1 MILAGWLALSLNLIP
16 FTVLHGA
23 VNPSE
28 DEIWIYRGP
37 GTMNQTVTTHYGNK
51 ATATCRR
58 LTEIEVTFYA
68 DRSVKLILTHE
79 PFFHF
84 SIGNPNPILG
94 LPQTHG
100 NVECHDLD
108 FPTPDSYYLATDT
121 YHGDYTGSW
130 LSVNTREENITG
142 TFNEETLSGELEFTG
157 IYSKTGQDGSN
168 LEYTHTK
175 SLEFKIP
182 IRYRKTDYLVKGT
195 LRDWEGNPLQK
206 VIRWVESDD
215 VDGIHSVTT
224 DEDGNFEFNAR
235 TTNRITFYTSRFGG
249 FHPTIKLVDPPDEAV
264 ELTLIPKT
272 VGVEYGML
280 ISTFG
285 DVEVEISESGQWKKA
300 TAGMILDI
308 GSRLRTGDDGQ
319 AHLSIPGDRGVA
331 WVEQNSGIEITE
343 TGTEFD
349 PGLKNIFKM
358 IKQLLGTTYYHFY
371 PGGIFSKGLI
381 RPGPR
386 YNVNTPEA
394 IIGTMGTEFGIEV
407 SEDGDVISLAEGR
420 VQVQPKASP
429 ATTIMV
435 ETGERLLVSGANTEL
450 QRLNEEE
457 FTQLKSQFRFLERL
471 AHPALE
477 IDFESTQ
484 QMQSWTDDGSDS
496 WNLSDGIYVM
506 TGTRT
511 GIVTYSYFLEELRD
525 HTFEV
530 DLRKIEGN
538 SPGAFTE
545 YGMRFRSDGTAD
557 NYYQF
562 AITTDGFY
570 SVGKMVAGVF
580 TPLIG
585 WTRSEALNLGH
596 GAWNRLKA
604 VAQGV
609 ELSFYGNGE
618 LLNRVEDSSLSSGKA
633 GLFAKDGASSQPR
646 DTVQFDNVT
655 LAQADASSAG
665 GSDDLS
671 LVFSDSFERASL
683 GDQWLSG
690 AEPGNEKL
698 IQIVDGHVET
708 RANLNYIETEQSF
721 GGDLRIEVDVEKT
734 GNEDW
739 WCFDFWIELVAL
751 EKKGAIRFDTQ
762 AGKVGINIGGLGLV
776 CGDASQMDAGTLN
789 RGKAILEYTAP
800 NLQFSFIN
808 TDGEVLTAETL
819 QVGEFD
825 SSKIRIWLGGQADT
839 PRSVDNVRVYSSSS
853 AGKPPSISSIGDQLI
868 EAGTITQAIAFTV
881 GDAETAASNLAVTG
895 SSSNT
900 QLVSEA
906 GISLGGSGANRTVT
920 ITPTTGQTGAST
932 ITIKVTDEHGL
943 PAETSFVLTVNA
955 VPTGTGALLFSDSF
969 DRSSLGDQWLSGTEL
984 GYENTVRIVD
994 GKVEVRTN
1002 FNYIETQQSFGGDL
1016 RVEVDVER
1024 AGPSSWQCFDFQVQ
1038 LGAVEQRGFIRFDWA
1053 GTDAINIGA
1062 AGICGDRY
1070 SMDSG
1075 APNKGTAILEYKSP
1089 NLQFSFLSD
1098 NGNRLIT
1105 EELAVGEFESSKVR
1119 ILLGAHADT
1128 PRYVDEVRVYSSGS
1142 NGETGPQSPQIT
1154 GQPQSVT
1161 VTSGETVEFRVTAS
1175 GTIPLSYQWKH
1186 NGQPIVGATSARL
1199 QLSSVGAADAG
1210 EYTVVVGNAG
1220 GDVESQGGVLTVQTQ
1235 PSGGLP
1241 GSCAPLPSGLVSW
1254 WPAEFSREDIRGNR
1268 PGTLHGATFTS
1279 GKVGRGAFSFNG
1291 NDAFVSTELDTQPSA
1306 MPETT
1311 WEAWVRPHRLNHGF
1325 KQQILSTD
1333 DGGFDRSILIDEE
1346 KQFGVFTGNGV
1357 WKPTEATLN
1366 EWQHIAVVFT
1376 QNDIHLYKNGIEFSW
1391 GSPPIG
1397 QETGQKLTI
1406 GASPGFGEF
1415 FQGAIDEVSVYN
1427 RALSVGE
1434 IKAIFEADIEGKCP
1448 PGEGGMP
1455 PSISSIADQS
1465 IEAGTFTGA
1474 ISFTVSDAE
1483 TPASNLTVT
1492 GSSSDTRLVSES
1504 GISLGG
1510 SGTNRTVTIT
1520 PATGQTGAST
1530 ITIKVTDEHGM
1541 LAETSFVLTVRPST
1555 VVKPP
1560 QITGQPLTQS
1570 VTAGEAVEF
1579 RVVASGT
1586 SPLSYQWKHNGRPLP
1601 GATSA
1606 ILQLSSVSM
1615 VDAGEYTVVVS
1626 NAAGQV
1632 ESQGAVLTVRSQ
1644 PSGSSFALRRL
1655 PSGYIGRTQLTV
1667 SIEAAPPNRALAY
1680 GLEDQQPAGWT
1691 ISDIDS
1697 GGAHDTVSGKI
1708 KWTFL
1713 DNNPRTLTYRV
1724 TPPAGTSG
1732 VQCFSGIGNVNGTDE
1747 NPIGGDQCIELAQ
1760 QHPADLEPSDWSLS
1774 LSEVLKYAAAYKRG
1788 DVWSMNPNPIPLDY
1802 VIRGL
1807 VLYKSGEQYRIDES
1821 IGSAPGWWVT
1831 DVIRLASPRF
1841 SRATVL
1847 NVGSSAISEL
1857 PHEYTSGVPFMVT
1870 IRVTPAQG
1878 GVAYGVEDQPPA
1890 GWSVSAINESGEYDA
1905 VNHKV
1910 KWTFLDN
1917 QARSLSYEVTSPQ
1930 DTQGSATFT
1939 GMVSFDGAVNKA
1951 IEGNRSTT
1959 TTTASPPQI
1968 SITIDVSGNIVL
1980 TFDGELH
1987 SASEVTGPY
1996 AEVPG
2001 AVSPLTVNPAPMSRF
2016 YRAVRQ

>member
-1 MILAGWLALSLNLIP
+1 M
-16 FTVLHGA
+16 
-23 VNPSE
+23 E
-28 DEIWIYRGP
+28 
-37 GTMNQTVTTHYGNK
+37 
-51 ATATCRR
+51 
-58 LTEIEVTFYA
+58 EVTITL
-68 DRSVKLILTHE
+68 V
-79 PFFHF
+79 
-84 SIGNPNPILG
+84 PNTVGGENGVLLG
-94 LPQTHG
+94 VGGT
-100 NVECHDLD
+100 VEIKY
-108 FPTPDSYYLATDT
+108 PD
-121 YHGDYTGSW
+121 
-130 LSVNTREENITG
+130 
-142 TFNEETLSGELEFTG
+142 TG
-157 IYSKTGQDGSN
+157 IWQ
-168 LEYTHTK
+168 
-175 SLEFKIP
+175 
-182 IRYRKTDYLVKGT
+182 
-195 LRDWEGNPLQK
+195 
-206 VIRWVESDD
+206 
-215 VDGIHSVTT
+215 
-224 DEDGNFEFNAR
+224 
-235 TTNRITFYTSRFGG
+235 
-249 FHPTIKLVDPPDEAV
+249 EAQV
-264 ELTLIPKT
+264 
-272 VGVEYGML
+272 
-280 ISTFG
+280 
-285 DVEVEISESGQWKKA
+285 
-300 TAGMILDI
+300 GMILI
-308 GSRLRTGDDGQ
+308 QGVELRTGPNSHAWGLLAPEQ
-319 AHLSIPGDRGVA
+319 ADRPFFYKEENTHVRNLTAPTPGTIR
-331 WVEQNSGIEITE
+331 
-343 TGTEFD
+343 
-349 PGLKNIFKM
+349 L
-358 IKQLLGTTYYHFY
+358 LLGTLWYKAKSILNRSNRHQVATENATA
-371 PGGIFSKGLI
+371 SVL
-381 RPGPR
+381 
-386 YNVNTPEA
+386 
-394 IIGTMGTEFGIEV
+394 GTEVKFETS
-407 SEDGDVISLAEGR
+407 SEGDTITLIEGR
-420 VQVQPKASP
+420 VEVRPVALP
-429 ATTIMV
+429 EELTILNP
-435 ETGERLLVSGANTEL
+435 GERLHIKGANIEL
-450 QRLNEEE
+450 EQLSEQELEALRDTLEDFE
-457 FTQLKSQFRFLERL
+457 FIVDPQLKF
-471 AHPALE
+471 
-477 IDFESTQ
+477 DFESEQ
-484 QMQSWTDDGSDS
+484 QAGVWIEDASGSWRVSEGM
-496 WNLSDGIYVM
+496 YVM
-506 TGTRT
+506 TGARA
-511 GIVTYSYFLEELRD
+511 GVEIYSYFVEELRD
-525 HTFEV
+525 LTFEA
-530 DLRKIEGN
+530 DLRKIEGD

-545 YGMRFRSDGTAD
+545 YGMRFRSDGTSH
-557 NYYQF
+557 NFYQF
-562 AITTDGFY
+562 AISTDGLY

-1186 NGQPIVGATSARL
+1186 NG
-1199 QLSSVGAADAG
+1199 
-1210 EYTVVVGNAG
+1210 
-1220 GDVESQGGVLTVQTQ
+1220 
-1235 PSGGLP
+1235 
-1241 GSCAPLPSGLVSW
+1241 
-1254 WPAEFSREDIRGNR
+1254 
-1268 PGTLHGATFTS
+1268 
-1279 GKVGRGAFSFNG
+1279 
-1291 NDAFVSTELDTQPSA
+1291 
-1306 MPETT
+1306 
-1311 WEAWVRPHRLNHGF
+1311 
-1325 KQQILSTD
+1325 
-1333 DGGFDRSILIDEE
+1333 
-1346 KQFGVFTGNGV
+1346 
-1357 WKPTEATLN
+1357 
-1366 EWQHIAVVFT
+1366 
-1376 QNDIHLYKNGIEFSW
+1376 
-1391 GSPPIG
+1391 
-1397 QETGQKLTI
+1397 
-1406 GASPGFGEF
+1406 
-1415 FQGAIDEVSVYN
+1415 
-1427 RALSVGE
+1427 
-1434 IKAIFEADIEGKCP
+1434 
-1448 PGEGGMP
+1448 
-1455 PSISSIADQS
+1455 
-1465 IEAGTFTGA
+1465 
-1474 ISFTVSDAE
+1474 
-1483 TPASNLTVT
+1483 
-1492 GSSSDTRLVSES
+1492 
-1504 GISLGG
+1504 
-1510 SGTNRTVTIT
+1510 
-1520 PATGQTGAST
+1520 
-1530 ITIKVTDEHGM
+1530 
-1541 LAETSFVLTVRPST
+1541 
-1555 VVKPP
+1555 
-1560 QITGQPLTQS
+1560 
-1570 VTAGEAVEF
+1570 
-1579 RVVASGT
+1579 
-1586 SPLSYQWKHNGRPLP
+1586 RPLP

-1697 GGAHDTVSGKI
+1697 GGAHDTVSGEI